1 MVMSITTLKSS
12 AAIASRIRG
21 ESGSEWTGLLLS
33 MIAAR
38 NRSGSPVSTASGIAA
53 AGNMPPITRSPLP
66 GVRRLDS
73 RERPTRPPGENCVWR
88 FVQPGRAKF
97 PVSAHRSFSR

>member
-1 MVMSITTLKSS
+1 MVISMTTLKSR

-38 NRSGSPVSTASGIAA
+38 KRAGSSVSTASGIAA
-53 AGNMPPITRSPLP
+53 AGNIPPITRSPVP
-66 GVRRLDS
+66 GVRRRDS
-73 RERPTRPPGENCVWR
+73 RERPTRPPGEN
-88 FVQPGRAKF
+88 
-97 PVSAHRSFSR
+97 